1 MRRLF
6 LNLMPR
12 DSPGGR
18 LVRSTQNLD
27 VMMTFRMGW
36 LLLFLCLAQLAT
48 AQKYSN
54 EFLNIGVN
62 ARARGM
68 GSAQAASVSDVT
80 AGYWNPAGLTQ
91 LKAPQVGA
99 MHTEWFAGIG
109 TYDYV
114 GLAIPLADGQRALGV
129 SFIRFGIDDIPNT
142 LSLYESDGTINYDN
156 IVPFSAADYAVI
168 LSYAQPVAGD
178 KLTLGGSAK
187 VIRRTI
193 GPFAQSWGFGLDVGA
208 QYKINDHWQLG
219 AIAKDITGT
228 FNAWQFSFTDEE
240 KQVLSITGNDI
251 PINSL
256 EVTNPQLVL
265 AAAYRNRWG
274 DIGALAEV
282 NAILF
287 TDGRRNTVVATDA
300 ASLDPLVGLEL
311 DYKEFLFLRGG
322 VNNIQQEVDLV
333 GDTYWGVHPNLG
345 LGLRFKNLQLDYAFT
360 NVGES
365 EDNTYSHVISLIVQL
380 NPNLVKR

>member
-1 MRRLF
+1 
-6 LNLMPR
+6 
-12 DSPGGR
+12 
-18 LVRSTQNLD
+18 
-27 VMMTFRMGW
+27 MMTYRTGGW
-36 LLLFLCLAQLAT
+36 MLALLCVAQLAV

-68 GSAQAASVSDVT
+68 GSAQVASVRDVT
-80 AGYWNPAGLTQ
+80 AGYWNPAGLTYLQ
-91 LKAPQVGA
+91 APQVGA

-114 GLAIPLADGQRALGV
+114 GLAVPLADGQRALGV

-168 LSYAQPVAGD
+168 LSYAQPVGGD
-178 KLTLGGSAK
+178 KLRIGGNAK

-208 QYKINDHWQLG
+208 LYTVNEHWQLG
-219 AIAKDITGT
+219 AMAKDITGT

-287 TDGRRNTVVATDA
+287 TDGRRNTVLATDA

-311 DYKEFLFLRGG
+311 DYKQFVYLRAG
-322 VNNIQQEVDLV
+322 VNNIQEEVDLV

-345 LGLRFKNLQLDYAFT
+345 LGLRFKNVQLDYAFT

-365 EDNTYSHVISLIVQL
+365 EDNTYSHVVSVILQL
-380 NPNLVKR
+380 SPNLLKTPNP